1 MSFLSQERLYLKPF
15 SLSFVKEAN
24 GLLVTEKQL
33 CYLTAWNGTER
44 LQRLP
49 TVKKFT
55 LTSWGEGWTL
65 PVESEVSGRTCAI
78 CRFAKPKGVQ
88 KSAVTLTPTLCR
100 TSFIISRRYYKRRWW
115 KQRTRWWLLL
125 VYSDKPVCRV
135 LCMGRMTHQAF
146 HDSGPRIHKCSKI
159 SNQALDTH
167 RVVRHFPMEAING

>member
-88 KSAVTLTPTLCR
+88 SLLLLWPPPSAEHPSSFQEGITKGDDGSRGRDGDFSWFILTSQCVGCCVWGEWLTRLFMTLGPGFTSVPKLATKPWTPT
-100 TSFIISRRYYKRRWW
+100 
-115 KQRTRWWLLL
+115 
-125 VYSDKPVCRV
+125 
-135 LCMGRMTHQAF
+135 
-146 HDSGPRIHKCSKI
+146 
-159 SNQALDTH
+159 
-167 RVVRHFPMEAING
+167 E